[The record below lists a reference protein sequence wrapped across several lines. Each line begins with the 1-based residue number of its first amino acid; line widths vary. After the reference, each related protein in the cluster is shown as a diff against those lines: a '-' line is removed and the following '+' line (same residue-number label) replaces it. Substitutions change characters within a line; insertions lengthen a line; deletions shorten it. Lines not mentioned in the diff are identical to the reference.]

1 MEKPSVYIES
11 SVISYFTA
19 RRPREIVA
27 AAHQEITIDWWE
39 EALTK
44 FEPFISQ
51 FVIDEISRGD
61 SDAAEKRL
69 TVISLFKVLA
79 MTSEVASLANKYYVV
94 LNIPE
99 NARTDTYHI
108 ALSVFHGM
116 DYLVTWNCKHIA
128 AGRVRAIIEA
138 INSKL
143 GYFTPT
149 ICTPEELMEV

>member
-1 MEKPSVYIES
+1 MYIYIES

-39 EALTK
+39 EELTK

-116 DYLVTWNCKHIA
+116 DYLIGFLISGIN
-128 AGRVRAIIEA
+128 IEYKYLP
-138 INSKL
+138 SK
-143 GYFTPT
+143 
-149 ICTPEELMEV
+149 